1 MKPEMLPHVL
11 LHVHAG
17 QTLTLKNH
25 LVSSVN
31 HTEVEKPTWETSW
44 LWVLGTLLTHWVT
57 YSKGSPPSRFCGLL
71 GARLHSRRWAAGG
84 WVELRL
90 YFQPLPVANI
100 TACAP
105 PLVRAVAALDSPRSA
120 DPAVDRVC
128 EGSRLHWTVCVRDL
142 SCTFL
147 MRIIPKPPLQ
157 PRFRGKAVF
166 PESGPWGQ
174 KGCGQRIYSL
184 CL

>member
-1 MKPEMLPHVL
+1 MKPEML

-17 QTLTLKNH
+17 QTLTVKNH

-31 HTEVEKPTWETSW
+31 HTEVEKPAWETAW
-44 LWVLGTLLTHWVT
+44 LWVLGMLLTHWVT
-57 YSKGSPPSRFCGLL
+57 YREGSPPSRFWGLL

-100 TACAP
+100 TVCAL

-120 DPAVDRVC
+120 NPAVDCVC
-128 EGSRLHWTVCVRDL
+128 MRDL
-142 SCTFL
+142 GCTFL
-147 MRIIPKPPLQ
+147 MRIIPKPPLHS
-157 PRFRGKAVF
+157 PFRGKIVF

-174 KGCGQRIYSL
+174 KGCRQRIYSL